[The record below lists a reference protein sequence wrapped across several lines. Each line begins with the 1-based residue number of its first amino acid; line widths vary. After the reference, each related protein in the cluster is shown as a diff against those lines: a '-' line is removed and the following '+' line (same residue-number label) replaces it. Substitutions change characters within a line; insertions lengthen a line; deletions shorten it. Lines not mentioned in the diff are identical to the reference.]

1 MKTLAYIYFDE
12 LGSHIIRCEE
22 TRKEKDN
29 NKNNKKV
36 ENILLAIAGIM
47 IVIICIIF

>member
-12 LGSHIIRCEE
+12 LGSRIIRCEE
-22 TRKEKDN
+22 EHQEKHN
-29 NKNNKKV
+29 NPKRV
-36 ENILLAIAGIM
+36 ENLLLAIAGIM